1 MNADQK
7 KFSKFNV
14 LAMQETLEELNGI
27 KSELLE
33 VLSGMKDKETSGE
46 SSYNFRNSTILFR
59 KEGRVRVEFT
69 DISPKR
75 WDNLNKDIGIRED
88 DVIWFIEE
96 GYDILDEPKQIKG
109 IAVFARRSDCVV
121 EFNTKGKSEEVIL
134 SGQGIL
140 KKEFNK
146 KSIQT
151 QILMVDR
158 LIAQVKS
165 KKIPLGVIPYIFR
178 ISELPFVDLGSL
190 KPWITETFKK
200 KYPDPSQEKAIKQS
214 LQGPAI
220 TILKGPPGT
229 GKTSVIAEIVLQ
241 SISNQ
246 KTVLITSQTNSAL
259 DNIVGRIVD
268 SKESI
273 NLLRIASTPQI
284 IANSKL
290 RKFSS
295 EELISEVR
303 NNSDEFKYNDKKLRE
318 ISEKIYRAKLLRS
331 LDEGRTSNAFIKK
344 CKEAF
349 GDLDFSD
356 PKVVYK
362 LQANHRLNHAE
373 IWKEKER
380 LEENNKAL
388 ERKFIETVVKSKL
401 ASPGVIAATCVG
413 LYSNRMSKLLM
424 EQIDKNYLKIG
435 IVILEE
441 ASKASRSESLIP
453 LAFSSKAVLVGDERQ
468 LPPYIEWGSNT
479 KSLEPESLFDNLIRL
494 PWLDSGKTLLNSNYR
509 SHNAI
514 SDFISK
520 IFYENSLISK
530 RTSSFN
536 LTKQEENNLLE
547 LLGSHL
553 IFIDHEFH
561 ESLDAG
567 RNGEA
572 IKGAFQNKKEVEI
585 IINILKK
592 LEILGIAKEK
602 VAFISPYRSQTRLI
616 RKGISAIGL
625 NPLDYEVDT
634 VDSFQGREKPL
645 VIVSLTRSNDNGYIG
660 FVKDLRRL
668 NVMFSRAEDFL
679 IVVGNSS
686 VFMNLNE
693 KEDRFETLMGEKIS
707 QTFRRII
714 QEFENN
720 GKIISYF
727 DTIFPSVTK

>member
-1 MNADQK
+1 MDDSRKNYR
-7 KFSKFNV
+7 KFNF
-14 LAMQETLEELNGI
+14 LTIQEILEELNGI
-27 KSELLE
+27 KSELLQ
-33 VLSGMKDKETSGE
+33 VLSGMENQEKSGR
-46 SSYNFRNSTILFR
+46 SSYNFGNSTILFK
-59 KEGRVRVEFT
+59 KENRVRVGFT
-69 DISPKR
+69 DISPKS
-75 WDNLNKDIGIRED
+75 WDNLNKDIGIRVD

-96 GYDILDEPKQIKG
+96 GYDYLREPNKIKG
-109 IAVFARRSDCVV
+109 IAVFARRSDCVI
-121 EFNTKGKSEEVIL
+121 EFNIKGKNEEVIL
-134 SGQGIL
+134 SSQGIL

-146 KSIQT
+146 NSIQT
-151 QILMVDR
+151 QILMMDK
-158 LIAQVKS
+158 LTALVKS
-165 KKIPLGVIPYIFR
+165 KKIPLGVIPYVFR
-178 ISELPFVDLGSL
+178 ISEVPFVDLGPN
-190 KPWITETFKK
+190 KQWMAETFKK

-241 SISNQ
+241 SISNR

-259 DNIVGRIVD
+259 DNIVSKIVD
-268 SKESI
+268 SEESI

-284 IANSKL
+284 IANTKI

-303 NNSDEFKYNDKKLRE
+303 NNSDEFKCNDKKLRE

-331 LDEGRTSNAFIKK
+331 LDEGRRSNAFLKK

-349 GDLDFSD
+349 GDLDFSN

-362 LQANHRLNHAE
+362 LQANYRLNHAE

-388 ERKFIETVVKSKL
+388 ERKFVETVVSSKL

-413 LYSNRMSKLLM
+413 LYSNRISKLLM
-424 EQIDKNYLKIG
+424 EQIDKNYLRIG
-435 IVILEE
+435 IVILDE

-453 LAFSSKAVLVGDERQ
+453 LAFSSKAVVVGDERQ
-468 LPPYIEWGSNT
+468 LPPYMEWGNNT

-509 SHNAI
+509 SHKVI

-520 IFYENSLISK
+520 IFYDNSLISK

-536 LTKQEENNLLE
+536 LTKREENDLLE
-547 LLGSHL
+547 LFGSHL
-553 IFIDHEFH
+553 IFINHEFH
-561 ESLDAG
+561 ESLETG
-567 RNGEA
+567 RNGES
-572 IKGAFQNKKEVEI
+572 INGAYQNKKEGEI
-585 IINILKK
+585 VINILKK

-602 VAFISPYRSQTRLI
+602 IAFISPYRSQTRLI
-616 RKGISAIGL
+616 RKGISAIRS
-625 NPLDYEVDT
+625 NPSDYEVDT

-660 FVKDLRRL
+660 FVRDLRRL

-679 IVVGNSS
+679 IVVGNSGM
-686 VFMNLNE
+686 FMNLNGR
-693 KEDRFETLMGEKIS
+693 EDRFEPLLGEKVS

-714 QEFENN
+714 EEFKNN

-727 DTIFPSVTK
+727 DTIFPSITK